1 MVAFLLIIFWLFR
14 KVTAQLARLIA
25 RRRRNAQ
32 ARRASG
38 GRRDDSGPHSRPS
51 EAEAEVE
58 DHDLDDVLDAIAE
71 LRRRTVVAISAR
83 NSATSSS
90 EDLGGLNRAS

>member
-14 KVTAQLARLIA
+14 KMTAQLARLIA

-38 GRRDDSGPHSRPS
+38 GRREDSGLHSS
-51 EAEAEVE
+51 
-58 DHDLDDVLDAIAE
+58 
-71 LRRRTVVAISAR
+71 
-83 NSATSSS
+83 
-90 EDLGGLNRAS
+90 RA